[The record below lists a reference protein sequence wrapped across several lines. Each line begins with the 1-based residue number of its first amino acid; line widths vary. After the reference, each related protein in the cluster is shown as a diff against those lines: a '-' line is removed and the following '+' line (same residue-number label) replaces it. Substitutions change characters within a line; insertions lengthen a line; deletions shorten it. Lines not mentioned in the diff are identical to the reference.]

1 VISRSAQA
9 ICAAVPRSVIALGAF
24 ISEYPLDFGRRANL
38 GSDLLKELRAFGA
51 GQEED
56 THDIVDGTG
65 RAIFVRGRSRRLPGM
80 QPVVSC

>member
-1 VISRSAQA
+1 MEA
-9 ICAAVPRSVIALGAF
+9 
-24 ISEYPLDFGRRANL
+24 
-38 GSDLLKELRAFGA
+38 LRAFGV